1 MDSCHCCCQHACIA
15 IHVLTFLGKV
25 NGSPLVLLQEYVHNV
40 NKHRVCLG
48 LGKGLYFG
56 SFTYIFLDKHSTLSH
71 STLSHSTL
79 SHSTLSIYMYGMYVD
94 ETRQIVKQV
103 N

>member
-1 MDSCHCCCQHACIA
+1 MQAINVQFIA

-40 NKHRVCLG
+40 NKHRVCPG
-48 LGKGLYFG
+48 LGKGLFWVIY
-56 SFTYIFLDKHSTLSH
+56 STYIFLDK
-71 STLSHSTL
+71 HSTL

>member
-1 MDSCHCCCQHACIA
+1 MQAINVVQFIA

-25 NGSPLVLLQEYVHNV
+25 NGSPLVSLQAYVHNV
-40 NKHRVCLG
+40 NKHRVCPG

-71 STLSHSTL
+71 STLSL
-79 SHSTLSIYMYGMYVD
+79 YMYGMYVD